1 MLVLLIL
8 QMCKY
13 LKYTV
18 LSLIVLLVASSLW
31 AQRGYVLG
39 YVVEQGDTV
48 YQIKLSP
55 VYVFPKLVY
64 KNEKA
69 QREYQRLVTNFRK
82 VYPYALLAKQR
93 LAQIDSA
100 VVTISSQKE
109 REEFIKRKEKELFK
123 EFEKPLK
130 KLSFS
135 QGKLLMRLI
144 DREVGQTSYYII
156 KELRGG
162 LTAFFWQGVATIFG
176 ANLKKP
182 YDKYGEDKPVEVLVK
197 MYHEG
202 SFEYY
207 YYRVMDYY

>member
-1 MLVLLIL
+1 MY
-8 QMCKY
+8 KR
-13 LKYTV
+13 LKY
-18 LSLIVLLVASSLW
+18 IVLLLVVLFAANMLK
-31 AQRGYVLG
+31 AQQGYVLG
-39 YVVEQGDTV
+39 FVIEQGDTV
-48 YQIKLSP
+48 YMIPLKP
-55 VYVFPKLVY
+55 VYVFPKPVF

-93 LAQIDSA
+93 LVQIDSD
-100 VVTISSQKE
+100 VITISSKKE
-109 REEFIKRKEKELFK
+109 REEYIKRKEKELFK

-130 KLSFS
+130 KLTFS

-156 KELRGG
+156 KDIKGG
-162 LTAFFWQGVATIFG
+162 FTAFFWQGIAQLFG

-182 YDKYGEDKPVEVLVK
+182 YDKYGEDKPVEALVK

-202 SFEYY
+202 SFEHY
-207 YYRVMDYY
+207 YYRVMGYY